1 MALVAG
7 IDELDIKIL
16 TMLLANARM
25 PYTDVANFVHTS
37 SGTVH
42 VRMKKLESMGIVKG
56 AQLLINP
63 SKIGF
68 DICAFLGIYL
78 EKGSLYKR
86 VVKELEAI
94 PEIIELHYTTGAYSI
109 LAKLLCRDT
118 QHLRHVLNDKI
129 QAIEGIERT
138 ETFISL
144 EESMQR
150 PILLEK
156 ALHD

>member
-1 MALVAG
+1 MAVIAD

-16 TMLLANARM
+16 SVLLENARM
-25 PYTDVANFVHTS
+25 PYTDVASKVHTS

-42 VRMKKLESMGIVKG
+42 VRMKKLESLGIVRG
-56 AQLLINP
+56 SQLLINP
-63 SKIGF
+63 AKIGY

-86 VVKELEAI
+86 VSQELVSI
-94 PEIIELHYTTGAYSI
+94 PEVIEAHYTTGAYSI
-109 LAKLLCRDT
+109 LVKVVCRDT
-118 QHLRHVLNDKI
+118 QHLREVLNDKI

-144 EESMQR
+144 EASFQR
-150 PILLEK
+150 PLPLDKLME
-156 ALHD
+156 

>member
-16 TMLLANARM
+16 TVLLANARM
-25 PYTDVANFVHTS
+25 PYTDVANQVHTS

-42 VRMKKLESMGIVKG
+42 VRMKKLEGMGIVKG
-56 AQLLINP
+56 AQLLLNP

-68 DICAFLGIYL
+68 DICAFLGVYL

-150 PILLEK
+150 PIQLEQ
-156 ALHD
+156 ALTD

>member
-1 MALVAG
+1 MGQIVD

-16 TMLLANARM
+16 TMLLQNARL
-25 PYTDVANFVHTS
+25 PFTDIAHDVHTS

-42 VRMKKLESMGIVKG
+42 VRMKKLEAAGIVKG
-56 AQLLINP
+56 AQLLLSP
-63 SKIGF
+63 AKLGY

-78 EKGSLYKR
+78 EKGSLYKT

-94 PEIIELHYTTGAYSI
+94 PEIIELHYTTGNYNI
-109 LAKLLCRDT
+109 LAKIVCRDT
-118 QHLRHVLNDKI
+118 QHLREVLNDKI

-144 EESMQR
+144 EESLQR
-150 PILLEK
+150 PISLEETFNP
-156 ALHD
+156 